1 MPAAWLDNLHESAR
15 KTAALAI
22 LLSSELLRIHEIF
35 ERNGVPLIPY
45 KGPVL
50 SCLAFGS
57 PTRRRFD
64 DLDFFVPQED
74 IAGATG
80 LLQSAG
86 FAPKFEIVD
95 VLTGPPANV
104 PGQYAFF
111 REVTRTQLELH
122 TERTLRY
129 FPIPLNFN
137 KMSRRLITM
146 DLCGRT
152 LKTFSIE
159 DTLMMLCV
167 HGAKHLWDRLLWI
180 LDVAQLITIQEVDW
194 SLLSQIARKLQSTRV
209 LLLGLHLAHDLF
221 DAPLPEKVLT
231 EIGHD
236 QTVRDLA
243 EKVYGQYANIGAAGA
258 GALPRA
264 IFRIRSRDGLGKGL
278 RHTWHLAISPTE
290 SDREKVHLPDWL
302 APLYVLVRPWRLL
315 KQYGSGLKRK

>member
-1 MPAAWLDNLHESAR
+1 MHEYAR
-15 KTAALAI
+15 KTAAWAI
-22 LLSSELLRIHEIF
+22 LLSTELLRIYEIF
-35 ERNGVPLIPY
+35 EKKGVPLIPY
-45 KGPVL
+45 KGPVW

-74 IAGATG
+74 IAGATA
-80 LLQSAG
+80 LLESAG
-86 FAPKFEIVD
+86 FASKFEIVD
-95 VLTGPPANV
+95 VLTASPTNV
-104 PGQYAFF
+104 PGQYPFS

-152 LKTFSIE
+152 LRTFSIE

-194 SLLSQIARKLQSTRV
+194 SLLSQIAAKLQSTRV

-221 DAPLPEKVLT
+221 DAPLPEKIWQRSAMTKQFETLQKKYMGNT
-231 EIGHD
+231 R
-236 QTVRDLA
+236 TFRLPVRERCLA
-243 EKVYGQYANIGAAGA
+243 RYSGFD
-258 GALPRA
+258 RA
-264 IFRIRSRDGLGKGL
+264 
-278 RHTWHLAISPTE
+278 TE
-290 SDREKVHLPDWL
+290 SARVCAILGISRSSHGKRPRESAL
-302 APLYVLVRPWRLL
+302 APLARSALHVGPAVETPE
-315 KQYGSGLKRK
+315 QYGSGLKRK

>member
-1 MPAAWLDNLHESAR
+1 M
-15 KTAALAI
+15 
-22 LLSSELLRIHEIF
+22 
-35 ERNGVPLIPY
+35 PLIPY

-57 PTRRRFD
+57 LTRRRFD

-74 IAGATG
+74 IAGATA
-80 LLQSAG
+80 LLESAG

-95 VLTGPPANV
+95 VLTGPPTNV
-104 PGQYAFF
+104 PGQYPFF

-146 DLCGRT
+146 DLCGQT
-152 LKTFSIE
+152 LRTFSIE

-180 LDVAQLITIQEVDW
+180 LDVAQLITIRVVDW
-194 SLLSQIARKLQSTRV
+194 SLLSQIAAKLQSTRV

-221 DAPLPEKVLT
+221 DAPLPDKILA
-231 EIGHD
+231 EIGRNH
-236 QTVRDLA
+236 TVQELA
-243 EKVYGQYANIGAAGA
+243 EKVYEQYADISASGA

-264 IFRIRSRDGLGKGL
+264 MFRIRSRDGLGKGL
-278 RHTWHLAISPTE
+278 RHTWRLAICPTE
-290 SDREKVHLPDWL
+290 SDREKVRLPHWL
-302 APLYVLVRPWRLL
+302 APLYMLVRPWRLL